1 MNSHYR
7 NEATRAAAWKAFN
20 PPHDHKINGV
30 AMTYRQHQTARAFAR
45 AGYRVCGMS
54 YGCVVIRDHHN
65 DEVHLNG
72 HGHVVPDYFR

>member
-1 MNSHYR
+1 MNSHYQ
-7 NEATRAAAWKAFN
+7 NEATRAADWKAFN
-20 PPHDHKINGV
+20 PPKDHKINGV

-65 DEVHLNG
+65 DEVHLNC